1 MRMNL
6 RTNAWARKYIL
17 KKKKKFEKVDA
28 QTGVSCV
35 RGRNGQNCNNLR
47 ENMPKITKNADFS
60 VHFFFA
66 EERTGLVCAP
76 LCMDTLRW
84 VGCLLAQ

>member
-1 MRMNL
+1 MREQASAHAHEFAHERMG
-6 RTNAWARKYIL
+6 AKIHI
-17 KKKKKFEKVDA
+17 KKKKFEKVDA

-60 VHFFFA
+60 IHFFFLLKNA
-66 EERTGLVCAP
+66 QGLFTRLSA
-76 LCMDTLRW
+76 
-84 VGCLLAQ
+84 